1 MKNRIRITIISS
13 LIMLVSILNLFI
25 PSRSF
30 SELENRYLQTLPT
43 LTFKDFLSGS
53 YTSDFE
59 KYATDQFPF
68 RDLWVKVKSSSDL
81 LLLKKDNGRVYFGKN
96 NFLFDVKT
104 EIDYSQLEQNIGYIN
119 QFIENMKVDG
129 EKNINLLLIP
139 SKETIYKDY
148 LPDYAPIID
157 EIGLM
162 EEVTIS
168 INSNIID
175 RLATLEGKREEY
187 IYYKT
192 DHHWTSLGAYY
203 GYEALGDYL
212 GFKPVEIEQFNKDLV
227 SDTFLGSMYRKVNV
241 FKGSPDRIFKYYLDG
256 DSIDHLIVNEESIR
270 DSLYDE
276 SFLDKND
283 KYSYFLG
290 GDYGLVE
297 INTKINNG
305 RSLLLIK
312 DSFSNSMVP
321 FLAEHF
327 ETIYMIDARYFGR
340 SITEFIEEKDIED
353 ILMAY
358 SLSTIIGSKSLN
370 ILTN

>member
-13 LIMLVSILNLFI
+13 LIILMSILNLFI

-43 LTFKDFLSGS
+43 LSIKDFLSGS

-59 KYATDQFPF
+59 KYATDQFPL
-68 RDLWVKVKSSSDL
+68 RDFWVKVKSTSDIL
-81 LLLKKDNGRVYFGKN
+81 LSKKDNGRVYFGKN
-96 NFLFDVKT
+96 NFLFDVKP
-104 EIDYSQLEQNIGYIN
+104 EIDYKQLEQNIRYIN
-119 QFIENMKVDG
+119 EFIENIKVDG

-148 LPDYAPIID
+148 LPDYAPTID
-157 EIGLM
+157 EMKLIEELGLK
-162 EEVTIS
+162 V
-168 INSNIID
+168 NANIID
-175 RLATLEGKREEY
+175 LVATLEGKREEY

-212 GFKPVEIEQFNKDLV
+212 GFKAVEIEQFNKDLV
-227 SDTFLGSMYRKVNV
+227 SDSFLGSMYRKVNV
-241 FKGSPDRIFKYYLDG
+241 FKGSPDRIFKYYLDE
-256 DSIDHLIVNEESIR
+256 DVLDQLIVNNESIR

-321 FLAEHF
+321 FLSQHYQ
-327 ETIYMIDARYFGR
+327 TIYMIDARYFGK
-340 SITEFIEEKDIED
+340 SITEFIEERDIED

-358 SLSTIIGSKSLN
+358 SLSNIVGSKALN
-370 ILTN
+370 VLIK